1 MSDQFKIDIL
11 NEIRAIIAHLLVLD
25 DVDVQPE
32 MLLKEDLDIDSLDF
46 VEIMLSIEDVF
57 DIEIGEG
64 EAETLKTV
72 EDLINIV
79 ESKKDYASFVNDMNY
94 KR

>member
-11 NEIRAIIAHLLVLD
+11 NEIRAIIAHLLVLE

-32 MLLKEDLDIDSLDF
+32 MNLKEDLDIDSLDF
-46 VEIMLSIEDVF
+46 VEIMLSLEDVF
-57 DIEIGEG
+57 DIEIEEE

-79 ESKKDYASFVNDMNY
+79 ESKKDYASFE
-94 KR
+94 

>member
-46 VEIMLSIEDVF
+46 IEIMLALESIF
-57 DIEIGEG
+57 DIEIEEE

-94 KR
+94 NR